1 MFFGGS
7 PNPQQGA
14 PQSREQQPV
23 PEEAL
28 RLEGRRGES
37 ESTPKPSSLGAH
49 GRRRKMPTSATS
61 EFIEEGAG
69 SV

>member
-7 PNPQQGA
+7 SNPQQGA
-14 PQSREQQPV
+14 PQSREQQSV
-23 PEEAL
+23 PAL
-28 RLEGRRGES
+28 RLEGRRGEN

-49 GRRRKMPTSATS
+49 GRRRKMTTNATS